1 MSLFKKTKRVLPI
14 LETLLLLSSC
24 STSSDPVKYPSD
36 YKDKIFD
43 NSVIN
48 SDPNII
54 GNDWKHY
61 YDDVIP
67 SKSSI
72 YTNLLTQMLVD
83 VSTVAHNNDGTEGS
97 GSDVT
102 RIMKDFDNQA
112 HSVYK
117 DGEYSSSVAYDNV
130 KERAKDKMFS
140 TVTVDSAN
148 VKDNLFYESKFVS
161 AQQLAYTLGGTFDD
175 TKVSSQGVLVNP
187 NTTYEDVFKAG
198 DQYSY
203 YLEKTYYNDLK
214 IQYLTADYIYNKSYA
229 SIGNSTARKVQIVKL
244 TDRTDNVGAAKRLL
258 QAYVE
263 DYISN
268 PSSPLLGKDPEFKV
282 LSKLWKGITSSFVD
296 SIEGGAFSSRYDEN
310 TYLTSEEISW
320 LKDKKLM
327 TDTTSDL
334 AIGKIMADKKKLDK
348 MDIDNPANEN
358 PYSSYISELEDTY
371 TEKYKLSIGVGLRN
385 AVDKIVKDN
394 YVTEG
399 IYTSSDSIDSLPAA
413 LKNNIFSVNLA
424 LDKSTVD
431 NMKNKK
437 DKDGKDSDNYVSI
450 DGVSIFQADGNRYI
464 INNGSTSSDDNKI
477 IYYDSENKA
486 YYLVRILDAVS
497 NASLSQSSTTSMYDS
512 AKKKEQIAREVAFKL
527 ASSDTY
533 KKEATIYYLRR
544 LNIDY
549 SDSDFLNYLKE
560 NYKDLFKTE
569 STYDQEPKLYIPN
582 K

>member
-1 MSLFKKTKRVLPI
+1 MSLFKKTKRVLPV
-14 LETLLLLSSC
+14 LATLLLLSSC

-117 DGEYSSSVAYDNV
+117 DGEYSSAVAYDNV

-385 AVDKIVKDN
+385 AVDKIVKDD

-413 LKNNIFSVNLA
+413 LKNNVFSVNLA

-549 SDSDFLNYLKE
+549 SDSDFLDYLKE

>member
-1 MSLFKKTKRVLPI
+1 MSLFKKTKRVLPV
-14 LETLLLLSSC
+14 LATLLLLSSC

-117 DGEYSSSVAYDNV
+117 DGEYSSAVAYDNV

-148 VKDNLFYESKFVS
+148 VKDNLVYESKFVS

-385 AVDKIVKDN
+385 AVDKIVKDD

-544 LNIDY
+544 LTIDY

>member
-1 MSLFKKTKRVLPI
+1 MSLFKKTKRVLPV
-14 LETLLLLSSC
+14 LATLLLLSSC

-334 AIGKIMADKKKLDK
+334 DIGKIMADKKKLDK

-385 AVDKIVKDN
+385 AVDKIVKDD

>member
-1 MSLFKKTKRVLPI
+1 MSLFKKTKRALPVLA
-14 LETLLLLSSC
+14 TLLLLSSC

-83 VSTVAHNNDGTEGS
+83 VSTVAHNNDGSEGS

-358 PYSSYISELEDTY
+358 PYSSYISDLEDTY

-385 AVDKIVKDN
+385 AVDKIVKDD

-569 STYDQEPKLYIPN
+569 SSYDQEPKLYIPN

>member
-1 MSLFKKTKRVLPI
+1 MSLFKKTKRVLPV
-14 LETLLLLSSC
+14 LATLLLLSSC

-117 DGEYSSSVAYDNV
+117 DGEYSSAVAYDNV

-148 VKDNLFYESKFVS
+148 IKDNLFYESKFVS

-385 AVDKIVKDN
+385 AVDKIVKDD

-549 SDSDFLNYLKE
+549 SDSDFLDYLKE

>member
-1 MSLFKKTKRVLPI
+1 MSLFKKTKRVLPV
-14 LETLLLLSSC
+14 LATLLLLSSC

-117 DGEYSSSVAYDNV
+117 DGEYSSSVTYDNV

-348 MDIDNPANEN
+348 MDIDNSANEN

-385 AVDKIVKDN
+385 AVDKIVKDD

-413 LKNNIFSVNLA
+413 LKNNVFSVNLA

-549 SDSDFLNYLKE
+549 SDSDFLDYLKE

>member
-1 MSLFKKTKRVLPI
+1 MSLFKKTKRVLPV
-14 LETLLLLSSC
+14 LATLLLLSSC

>member
-1 MSLFKKTKRVLPI
+1 MSLFKKTKRVLPV
-14 LETLLLLSSC
+14 LATLLLLSSC

-117 DGEYSSSVAYDNV
+117 DGEYSSAVAYDNV

-282 LSKLWKGITSSFVD
+282 LSKLWKGITSSFVG

-358 PYSSYISELEDTY
+358 PYSSYISDLEDTY

-385 AVDKIVKDN
+385 AVDKIVKDD

-549 SDSDFLNYLKE
+549 SDSDFLDYLKE

>member
-1 MSLFKKTKRVLPI
+1 MSLFKKTKRALPVLA
-14 LETLLLLSSC
+14 TLLLLSSC

-117 DGEYSSSVAYDNV
+117 DGEYSSSVTYDNV

-282 LSKLWKGITSSFVD
+282 LSKLWKGITTSFVD

-385 AVDKIVKDN
+385 AVDKIVKDD

>member
-1 MSLFKKTKRVLPI
+1 MSLFKKTKSVLPV
-14 LETLLLLSSC
+14 LATLLLLSSC

-385 AVDKIVKDN
+385 AVDKIVKDD

>member
-1 MSLFKKTKRVLPI
+1 MSLFKKTKRVLPV
-14 LETLLLLSSC
+14 LATLLLLSSC

-385 AVDKIVKDN
+385 AVDKIVKDD

-549 SDSDFLNYLKE
+549 SDSDFLDYLKE

>member
-1 MSLFKKTKRVLPI
+1 MSLFKKTKRALPVLA
-14 LETLLLLSSC
+14 TLLLLSSC

-117 DGEYSSSVAYDNV
+117 DGEYSSSVTYDNV

-348 MDIDNPANEN
+348 MDIDNSANEN
-358 PYSSYISELEDTY
+358 PYSSYISDLEDTY

-385 AVDKIVKDN
+385 AVDKIVKDD

-569 STYDQEPKLYIPN
+569 SSYDQEPKLYIPN

>member
-14 LETLLLLSSC
+14 LATLLLLSSC

>member
-1 MSLFKKTKRVLPI
+1 MSLFKKTKRALPA
-14 LETLLLLSSC
+14 LATLLLLSSC

-117 DGEYSSSVAYDNV
+117 DGEYSSSVTYDNV

-358 PYSSYISELEDTY
+358 PYSSYISDLEDTY

-385 AVDKIVKDN
+385 AVDKIVKDD

-569 STYDQEPKLYIPN
+569 SSYDQEPKLYIPN

>member
-1 MSLFKKTKRVLPI
+1 MSLFKKTKRVLPV
-14 LETLLLLSSC
+14 LATLLLLSSC

-117 DGEYSSSVAYDNV
+117 DGEYSSAVAYDNV

-310 TYLTSEEISW
+310 TYLTNEEISW

>member
-1 MSLFKKTKRVLPI
+1 MSLFKKNKRVLPV
-14 LETLLLLSSC
+14 LATLLLLSSC

-385 AVDKIVKDN
+385 AVDKIVKDD

>member
-1 MSLFKKTKRVLPI
+1 MSLFKKTKRALPVLA
-14 LETLLLLSSC
+14 TLLLLSSC

-117 DGEYSSSVAYDNV
+117 DGEYSSSVTYDNV

-310 TYLTSEEISW
+310 IYLTSEEISW

-358 PYSSYISELEDTY
+358 PYSSYISDLEDTY

-385 AVDKIVKDN
+385 AVDKIVKDD

-569 STYDQEPKLYIPN
+569 SSYDQEPKLYIPN

>member
-1 MSLFKKTKRVLPI
+1 MSLFKKTKRVLPV
-14 LETLLLLSSC
+14 LATLLLLSSC

-282 LSKLWKGITSSFVD
+282 LSKLWKGITTSFVD
-296 SIEGGAFSSRYDEN
+296 SIEGGAFSSRYNEN

-385 AVDKIVKDN
+385 AVDKIVKDD

>member
-1 MSLFKKTKRVLPI
+1 MSLFKKTKRVLPV
-14 LETLLLLSSC
+14 LATLLLLSSC

-117 DGEYSSSVAYDNV
+117 DGEYSSSVTYDNV

-385 AVDKIVKDN
+385 AVDKIVKDD

>member
-1 MSLFKKTKRVLPI
+1 MSLFKKTKRVLPV
-14 LETLLLLSSC
+14 LATLLLLSSC

-117 DGEYSSSVAYDNV
+117 DGEYSSSVTYDNV

-282 LSKLWKGITSSFVD
+282 LSKLWKGITSSFVG

-385 AVDKIVKDN
+385 AVDKIVKDD

-569 STYDQEPKLYIPN
+569 SSYDQEPKLYIPN

>member
-1 MSLFKKTKRVLPI
+1 MSLFKKTKRVLPV
-14 LETLLLLSSC
+14 LATLLLLSSC

-282 LSKLWKGITSSFVD
+282 LSKLWKGITTSFVD

-385 AVDKIVKDN
+385 AVDKIVKDD

>member
-1 MSLFKKTKRVLPI
+1 MSLFKKTKRVLPV
-14 LETLLLLSSC
+14 LATLLLLSSC

-117 DGEYSSSVAYDNV
+117 DGEYSSSVTYDNV

-282 LSKLWKGITSSFVD
+282 LSKLWKGITTSFVD

-348 MDIDNPANEN
+348 MDIDNSANEN

-385 AVDKIVKDN
+385 AVDKIVKDD

>member
-1 MSLFKKTKRVLPI
+1 MSLFKKTKRVLPV
-14 LETLLLLSSC
+14 LATLLLLSSC

-148 VKDNLFYESKFVS
+148 IKDNLFYESKFVS

-385 AVDKIVKDN
+385 AVDKIVKDD

-424 LDKSTVD
+424 LDKSIVD

-549 SDSDFLNYLKE
+549 SDSDFLDYLKE

>member
-1 MSLFKKTKRVLPI
+1 MSLFKKTKRVLPV
-14 LETLLLLSSC
+14 LATLLLLSSC

-117 DGEYSSSVAYDNV
+117 DGEYSSAVAYDNV

-385 AVDKIVKDN
+385 AVDKIVKDD

-424 LDKSTVD
+424 LDKSIVD

-549 SDSDFLNYLKE
+549 SDSDFLDYLKE

>member
-1 MSLFKKTKRVLPI
+1 MSLFKKTKRVLPV
-14 LETLLLLSSC
+14 LATLLLLSSC

-117 DGEYSSSVAYDNV
+117 DGEYSSAVAYDNV

-310 TYLTSEEISW
+310 TYLTNEEISW
-320 LKDKKLM
+320 LKDKKIM

-371 TEKYKLSIGVGLRN
+371 TEKYKISIGVGLRN
-385 AVDKIVKDN
+385 AVDKIVKDD